1 MIFYYLLLLRGS
13 VGVQKRSHE
22 EFGSMAGLLPNLQ
35 KSSVFIAGVSN
46 VVKQDICLVMRM

>member
-1 MIFYYLLLLRGS
+1 M
-13 VGVQKRSHE
+13 GVQKRSHE